1 MKPRKRLT
9 ANPTLWYEHRIWN
22 GGDDMQM
29 DMPEPGDMC
38 CCCWE
43 EHDLAIAQRALE
55 KMTGPHASANHIIIS
70 DLSLTQA
77 F

>member
-1 MKPRKRLT
+1 
-9 ANPTLWYEHRIWN
+9 
-22 GGDDMQM
+22 MQM